1 MNIIHAYFP
10 YLLHQNFKN
19 ELVQY
24 QNHNNSLTAYQTP
37 GAYFSRMKFRL
48 KILLLPVALLLTT
61 SVYAQRTKKAVFI
74 IADGI
79 PADVIERLNTP
90 NLKMIAQKGAYLRA
104 HVGGEKGG
112 YSQTPT
118 ISANGYNS
126 LLTSTWVNKHNV
138 WGNDIKAPDY
148 NYWTIFRM
156 LKNAYPDKKTAIFS
170 TWTDNRT
177 KLIGEGLPQTG
188 GYKVDY
194 VADGY
199 ELDTVNFKHD
209 KLSNYTHLI
218 DEKVA
223 DEAARSIKEKGP
235 DLSWVYLEYTDDMGH
250 RYGDS
255 PQYYDA
261 IEKMDAQVGRVYA
274 AIQYR
279 QRHFNEDWLIF
290 ITTDHGRDEQT
301 GRGHGGQS
309 TRQRS
314 TWMVTNYKPLNNYAQ
329 YYYPAITDI
338 TPSILR
344 FMNVII
350 PQPQLRE
357 MDGISLIG
365 PVSVAQPEANFVQGT
380 IDLNWKALDKKGNVK
395 IWVTATN
402 NFKNGQP
409 DDYKLLK
416 EVPVTNEHALLDVK
430 DLPGSFYKIVIEG
443 EYNTVNRWV
452 MLDDKK

>member
-1 MNIIHAYFP
+1 MSASAVF
-10 YLLHQNFKN
+10 
-19 ELVQY
+19 
-24 QNHNNSLTAYQTP
+24 AQT
-37 GAYFSRMKFRL
+37 
-48 KILLLPVALLLTT
+48 KI
-61 SVYAQRTKKAVFI
+61 KKAVFI

-79 PADVIERLNTP
+79 PADVIEKLNIP
-90 NLKMIAQKGAYLRA
+90 NLKLIVQKGAYLRA

-126 LLTSTWVNKHNV
+126 LLTASWVNKHNV

-156 LKNAYPDKKTAIFS
+156 LKNQYPDKKTAIFS

-177 KLIGEGLPQTG
+177 KLIGEGLTQTG

-199 ELDTVNFKHD
+199 ELDTAHFPHD
-209 KLSNYTHLI
+209 KLSNYTQLI
-218 DEKVA
+218 DEKVV
-223 DEAARSIKEKGP
+223 DEAARCIKDKAP

-261 IEKMDAQVGRVYA
+261 IEKMDAQVGRVWA

-279 QRHFNEDWLIF
+279 EKHFNEEWLIF
-290 ITTDHGRDEQT
+290 VTTDHGRDEQT
-301 GRGHGGQS
+301 GKDHGGQS
-309 TRQRS
+309 NRQRS
-314 TWMVTNYKPLNNYAQ
+314 TWMVTNYKPLNNYAR

-338 TPSILR
+338 TPSITH
-344 FMNVII
+344 FMDIKV

-357 MDGISLIG
+357 LDGISLIG
-365 PVSVAQPEANFVQGT
+365 TVSVAEPAVNFVQGAL
-380 IDLNWKALDKKGNVK
+380 DVSWKALNEKGNVK
-395 IWVTATN
+395 IYVAATN
-402 NFKNGQP
+402 NYKVGQP
-409 DDYKLLK
+409 DEYKLLA
-416 EVPVTNEHALLDVK
+416 EVPVTQQHTLLNVK
-430 DLPGSFYKIVIEG
+430 DMPSKFYKIVIEG
-443 EYNTVNRWV
+443 AYNTVNRWV
-452 MLDDKK
+452 VIN